1 MFRRIRSVF
10 VLLLAGGVT
19 WSCSGERVTTSPVT
33 DAGLPAP
40 DARQAGLPVGGPL
53 SKPAVSRDLTQALVV
68 ARVHQDQVPVSDVT
82 VELSRSVSGRAAN
95 YEWSGTTDENGEAR
109 VEIEGDNVSGYY
121 QARAMQ
127 EGSMLGS
134 WSSIPINGGYALVV
148 DLPVGGKARVTGSF
162 MLPLVTIGEGEAV
175 QIRSLLSHTV
185 VPGLAEGSRYSIE
198 LAVRDFGNIH
208 GHEVELGAPIDA
220 MCSAEGGRMGA
231 EMIIADP
238 QIVGVIGTSCSGAA
252 VAASPLLSEAGLV
265 MISPSNTSPA
275 LTSDLVGNVS
285 PNYHPGYFRTSNNDL
300 YEANAVA
307 NFAYGELGLRRMV
320 TIDDGDPYTMGLT
333 VAFGNAF
340 RALGGEVAVAARI
353 EKGVTDMTAV
363 LEEFAAAEPDG
374 IFFPI
379 FDLEGAPFA
388 EQAREF
394 DGLKDATL
402 ITSSALLLTEF
413 LAMPQSEGIYFAG
426 PEPVQGANVNV
437 ATGKSADEVLAA
449 FAATYGGSPNT
460 PYWVHSYD
468 AATLLLSAIESVGEV
483 KDGKLYIERAAL
495 RQEIAATDG
504 FQGLLGTLFCD
515 DFGDCGT
522 GRINIYHHT
531 DPDITDPAQLP
542 VVYRF
547 PL

>member
-1 MFRRIRSVF
+1 MWNC
-10 VLLLAGGVT
+10 G
-19 WSCSGERVTTSPVT
+19 GERVTQSETGT
-33 DAGLPAP
+33 DEQIG
-40 DARQAGLPVGGPL
+40 RPL
-53 SKPAVSRDLTQALVV
+53 SKLAVAHHAAQAVVVMVNLHRDGA
-68 ARVHQDQVPVSDVT
+68 PVSGAT
-82 VELSRSVSGRAAN
+82 VALARSIAGQAPS
-95 YEWSGTTDENGEAR
+95 YQWSGATTDNGQAW
-109 VEIEGDNVSGYY
+109 VEISSGNGYY
-121 QARAMQ
+121 QARASQ
-127 EGSMLGS
+127 DGVEIGS
-134 WSSIPINGGYALVV
+134 WSSIPINAGYEVMNLPIGGQAQVTSSSLRSLV
-148 DLPVGGKARVTGSF
+148 A
-162 MLPLVTIGEGEAV
+162 IGEAV

-185 VPGLAEGSRYSIE
+185 VPGLAEGSRYAAE
-198 LAVRDFGNIH
+198 LAVQDFGMIH
-208 GHEVELGAPIDA
+208 GHAVELGESIDTG
-220 MCSAEGGRMGA
+220 CGPEGGRAGA
-231 EMIIADP
+231 EQIIADP
-238 QIVGVIGTSCSGAA
+238 QVVGVIGTNCSGAA
-252 VAASPLLSEAGLV
+252 VAASPLLSAAGLV
-265 MISPSNTSPA
+265 MISPSNTSPV
-275 LTSDLVGNVS
+275 LTSDLAGNVS

-307 NFAYGELGLRRMV
+307 DFAYGELGLRRLV
-320 TIDDGDPYTMGLT
+320 AIDDGDPYTMGLT

-340 RALGGEVAVAARI
+340 RALGGEVAATARI
-353 EKGVTDMTAV
+353 AKGRTDMTSV
-363 LEEFAAAEPDG
+363 LTEFAAAEPDG
-374 IFFPI
+374 IYFPL
-379 FDLEGAPFA
+379 FDIEGAPFA
-388 EQAREF
+388 EQARKF

-531 DPDITDPAQLP
+531 DTSITDPSKLTIA
-542 VVYRF
+542 YRF
-547 PL
+547 GP